1 MSVCVTITSEGF
13 LKRVETEHCQA
24 YVMISSTEYDH
35 LTTHQSV
42 SAQEASAAIGFG
54 FAVVFGLGYLTTYGV
69 GVGKRLIGK
78 A

>member
-1 MSVCVTITSEGF
+1 
-13 LKRVETEHCQA
+13 
-24 YVMISSTEYDH
+24 MISSTEYDH

>member
-1 MSVCVTITSEGF
+1 
-13 LKRVETEHCQA
+13 
-24 YVMISSTEYDH
+24 MISSTEYDH

-78 A
+78 SIGKHYEKNYLLKLLLQRLL